1 VSESHKTVLIV
12 DDESTHRETLKLAI
26 ESWGYVVLL
35 AENGAEAVTLYRLS
49 RPDII
54 LADMMMPRMGGLE
67 MLRILKREEAHAKVI
82 LVTAHGRIS
91 DAVAA
96 IKDGALD
103 LLTKPVDFKKLKELV
118 DCIHGE
124 VRDPIRS
131 IPVTN
136 PMPAKS
142 GIRPPEIDL
151 TLRQGRPQNTSQVAG
166 WMQSGR
172 PAFSFRF
179 GLPRIF

>member
-1 VSESHKTVLIV
+1 MASNRKSVLIV

-26 ESWGYVVLL
+26 ESWGYSVLL

-67 MLRILKREEAHAKVI
+67 MLRILKREEAHAKII

-96 IKDGALD
+96 MKDGALD
-103 LLTKPVDFKKLKELV
+103 LFTKPVDFKKLRELF
-118 DCIHGE
+118 DSIHGV
-124 VRDPIRS
+124 VRHPKPS
-131 IPVTN
+131 ITVQN
-136 PMPAKS
+136 PMPTES

-151 TLRQGRPQNTSQVAG
+151 TLRQGRPQNTSRVAG
-166 WMQSGR
+166 WLQSGR
-172 PAFSFRF
+172 PALSFRF